1 MSMLVRPMWTTLH
14 QYGVCGLRIPELVQ
28 PVVVDAEVVRQLV
41 HDGDVHLLDDGVA
54 VDAGLR
60 QAVAKVQ
67 ELKERFKTVG
77 LQNKGKVFNTNLL
90 SALELENMLERAVIL
105 ASDGAPLDE
114 FSLFPT
120 PEAQPQVVGTDKESE
135 LDWLLGAVKQGRWTV
150 RAIDRAIAQAALA
163 EANGNVAAA
172 ARALGVTRRKLAY
185 RLSQA

>member
-1 MSMLVRPMWTTLH
+1 MSTLAEA
-14 QYGVCGLRIPELVQ
+14 RIIAP
-28 PVVVDAEVVRQLV
+28 AAA
-41 HDGDVHLLDDGVA
+41 GDPLEYGVA

-163 EANGNVAAA
+163 SPRAPRRADAGPRRSGNSRGEIARPRSCAN
-172 ARALGVTRRKLAY
+172 RT
-185 RLSQA
+185 Q